1 MEQAPTRDGVKK
13 SMVAGIDRIGG
24 QMGTNAWTQERLE
37 SYLGME
43 EGLSVDFKSSR
54 PLVDRNGWP
63 KYFEKL
69 SCHVSAFLNG
79 EGGLLLV
86 GIEEGQRKERPDIA
100 TALSSGV
107 PRRTLTAA
115 QFESALCDRIH
126 PSVAGLVIV
135 FPIQVGEQDGQP
147 LLAYVVDVR
156 SGITAYQAADKRYYV
171 RRGYSSEPMEDKD
184 IRLRM
189 LTSHVPRVS
198 VTAWLDVDSMVR
210 KLESQSS
217 VMSGQRWTTDLVV
230 RMTNIGVRSV
240 KGFEV
245 KAVLE
250 PSTNAAK
257 ELYESDGF
265 VWRPIERRR
274 RRPASDGQEI
284 PLYPDDH
291 LDLRLGEVE
300 VSGAWSDRDL
310 GLSAFVTC
318 YLDDAPSV
326 TETVDLT
333 TDLKKAVAE
342 LERMAGE
349 FLG

>member
-1 MEQAPTRDGVKK
+1 
-13 SMVAGIDRIGG
+13 
-24 QMGTNAWTQERLE
+24 
-37 SYLGME
+37 
-43 EGLSVDFKSSR
+43 
-54 PLVDRNGWP
+54 
-63 KYFEKL
+63 
-69 SCHVSAFLNG
+69 
-79 EGGLLLV
+79 
-86 GIEEGQRKERPDIA
+86 
-100 TALSSGV
+100 
-107 PRRTLTAA
+107 LTSA

-126 PSVAGLVIV
+126 PSVAGLVKV
-135 FPIQVGEQDGQP
+135 FPILVGEQDGDH

-265 VWRPIERRR
+265 VWRQIERRR

-284 PLYPDDH
+284 PVYPDDH

-310 GLSAFVTC
+310 ELSAFVTC

-326 TETVDLT
+326 SETVDLS

-349 FLG
+349 SLK